1 MSSAMRRIP
10 ENGILSLTVATSQ
23 SATEG
28 YGAVFH
34 TDDTHCDDAGA
45 NDGLTIGVFMDT
57 ATAGNKARV
66 QIAGVAAVKLDG
78 NATRGTL
85 AACSATGFQN
95 IPTPNAAGGTTTYIL
110 GRFMQSG
117 VSGDM
122 VGLNLDDGGGTV
134 ITA

>member
-10 ENGILSLTVATSQ
+10 ENAILSLTVASGE
-23 SATEG
+23 SATAG

-34 TDDTHCDDAGA
+34 TDDQHCDDAGA
-45 NDGLTIGVFMDT
+45 NTGLCIGVFMDT

-66 QIAGVAAVKLDG
+66 QIRGVAAVKLSG
-78 NATRGTL
+78 TATRGTL
-85 AACSATGFQN
+85 AQVTATGFEDA
-95 IPTPNAAGGTTTYIL
+95 PAANAGGGTTTYTY

-117 VSGDM
+117 VANDV
-122 VGLNLDDGGGTV
+122 VGLELAAGSL